1 MKLASLR
8 CSMRVRIILLCK
20 INFHLI
26 EKQRFIMFTTYRIL
40 TGKLLFSC
48 ISPGI
53 EKLGTSKVTRVLSSQ
68 KIQKS
73 YSFPCSVESRADDKL
88 YSKYSTN
95 FPALLR
101 TSLSFVWII
110 YFSKKECNI

>member
-1 MKLASLR
+1 
-8 CSMRVRIILLCK
+8 MRVRIILLCK

-53 EKLGTSKVTRVLSSQ
+53 EKLGTSKVSRVLSSQ

-73 YSFPCSVESRADDKL
+73 YS
-88 YSKYSTN
+88 
-95 FPALLR
+95 
-101 TSLSFVWII
+101 
-110 YFSKKECNI
+110 